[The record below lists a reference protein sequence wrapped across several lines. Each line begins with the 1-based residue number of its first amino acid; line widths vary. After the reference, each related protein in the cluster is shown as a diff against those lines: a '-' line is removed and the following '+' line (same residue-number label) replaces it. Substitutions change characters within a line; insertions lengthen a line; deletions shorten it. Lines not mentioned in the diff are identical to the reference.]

1 MHGMARSDQRQ
12 SLMTEEIIRVEE
24 YKASGDKPTCKVK
37 QILHEAN
44 IRKISIKTEG
54 INHE

>member
-24 YKASGDKPTCKVK
+24 YKASGDVLAFKVK

-44 IRKISIKTEG
+44 IRKISIKTEEL
-54 INHE
+54 NLE